1 MMGYSRIAVS
11 IAFFVLIANL
21 AAALLGTFFP
31 AFNTPNGQ
39 INIEQ
44 MTQEAE
50 QLQPSASVQNDFIT
64 ALTMIK
70 TFLGNLIKG
79 NYDVWVAM
87 GLDYPQGASIT
98 FAKAFQMITY
108 LSYILLL
115 GYIIGGR
122 GL

>member
-1 MMGYSRIAVS
+1 MGYSQIAVS
-11 IAFFVLIANL
+11 VAFFVLIANL
-21 AAALLGTFFP
+21 AAALMGTFFP
-31 AFNTPNGQ
+31 ELATPDGQ
-39 INIEQ
+39 INVEQ
-44 MTQEAE
+44 MTEQAE
-50 QLQPSASVQNDFIT
+50 QLQPTVGDQSDFIT

-70 TFLGNLIKG
+70 TFLGNLVKG

-87 GLDYPQGASIT
+87 GLNYPPGAAFT
-98 FAKAFQMITY
+98 FARALQSITY

>member
-1 MMGYSRIAVS
+1 MGYANIAVS
-11 IAFFVLIANL
+11 MAFFVLITNI
-21 AAALLGTFFP
+21 AAALLGAFFP
-31 AFNTPNGQ
+31 TFATPSGS
-39 INIEQ
+39 IDIEG

-50 QLQPSASVQNDFIT
+50 QLQPTASDTGDFIT

-70 TFLGNLIKG
+70 SFLGNLIKG

-87 GLDYPQGASIT
+87 GLDYPPSSTIT
-98 FAKAFQMITY
+98 FARAFQMITY

-122 GL
+122 SM

>member
-1 MMGYSRIAVS
+1 MGYSQIAVS
-11 IAFFVLIANL
+11 VAFFVLIANL

-31 AFNTPNGQ
+31 DLAMPGGQ
-39 INIEQ
+39 IDVEQ
-44 MTQEAE
+44 MTAQAE
-50 QLQPSASVQNDFIT
+50 QLQPTAGDQSDFIT

-70 TFLGNLIKG
+70 TFIGNLVKG

-87 GLDYPQGASIT
+87 GLDYPPGAAFT
-98 FAKAFQMITY
+98 FARALQAITY